1 MNRVIIAGS
10 PRSNGRSARLAE
22 TLFEACIE
30 ECPEDEVFLAP
41 VSELEIGPCIG
52 CGGCSTLRAFE
63 VEGENDDDEPQTVE
77 LHRCVFD
84 DDMAELYDLLLDADE
99 LIVVSPVYFS
109 GAPAPMKAVLDRLQ
123 PFFHQ
128 WLDERAAGEGRLLNK
143 RPAVLHIVGEGGDAN
158 GYVPLVGEVRSA
170 LAVAGFK
177 LERVLDWVGKID
189 ADGEIRQDAVEYTLP
204 PLGTPLATLPQ
215 GEAEPHAVD
224 SHEEEQPAKAEQPRK
239 QGRPKLDLGTPAKKG
254 SSGGKGAAGGKG
266 TSAGKGASG
275 GKGKGANANKPGSQ
289 KGKRRG

>member
-189 ADGEIRQDAVEYTLP
+189 EHGEITA
-204 PLGTPLATLPQ
+204 
-215 GEAEPHAVD
+215 EAEEVEGATF
-224 SHEEEQPAKAEQPRK
+224 EQRLAAEPK
-239 QGRPKLDLGTPAKKG
+239 QRPKLDLGTASSGQSQVQSQGQGRSQGKRQNRGSSQAQGKAQGTSKGRSQARQSQKKQSNQGKRQAKNQGKG
-254 SSGGKGAAGGKG
+254 S
-266 TSAGKGASG
+266 
-275 GKGKGANANKPGSQ
+275 
-289 KGKRRG
+289 KRG